1 MAEEEFYSPMKSA
14 ADALI
19 TEISDMDMGELIKN
33 APDVYDIVKEPVQL
47 TVAKAAFLNRAAQV
61 GDKKLIQSIFSA
73 IEKKRKREEKI
84 AKAQIARDSLDFF
97 LETDQNGLPLETI
110 NNFLNI
116 MLWDKRYSN
125 IRFNLIS
132 NQAEIITTNDKGEQS
147 LRNWTDTEDA
157 ISRNYI
163 EDQYKLFSVQKHTDA
178 LRILFH
184 QREYN
189 PIVDLIESFQWDGKN
204 RIEGF
209 LTKWMGAE
217 DSPYIHEVSRLI
229 FAGGINRLY
238 NPGCKF
244 DDVPVLV
251 GVKQGEGKSTLIKWL
266 ALNEQW
272 FSEVKKV
279 DGPDSIEALFG
290 AWICEIPELSA
301 FKRADDVESIKAFVT
316 RTKDKYR
323 KPYDKT
329 PVEYPRRCIF
339 LGTTNNA
346 QFLSDKTGNRRFYPV
361 TANSSGYELYAHEDE
376 CKEYIR
382 QCWAEARERFK
393 KGKMPPFANYELL
406 KDYQEKQDEAMED
419 DWRVGKI
426 ADYLEDMT
434 PGTRVCAYQIFIEC
448 LYPDSGAR
456 PKSNDSRA
464 IGQIMAKM
472 DGWES
477 CGIRQTNK
485 FGKQRCWAKSGGNE
499 QIAMS
504 VNEEGDLPF

>member
-1 MAEEEFYSPMKSA
+1 MSEEFYSPMKSA
-14 ADALI
+14 VEMLI
-19 TEISDMDMGELIKN
+19 DTVADMDMGDLIKN
-33 APDVYDIVKEPVQL
+33 ATDVYDIVRDPVEL
-47 TVAKAAFLNRAAQV
+47 TVAKSAFLNRAAQV
-61 GDKKLIQSIFSA
+61 GDKKLIQSIFTA
-73 IEKKRKREEKI
+73 IEKKRKKEERI
-84 AKAQIARDSLDFF
+84 AKAQIAREELPVYLD
-97 LETDQNGLPLETI
+97 TLPDGTPKETI
-110 NNFLNI
+110 GNFLTI
-116 MLWDKRYSN
+116 MMTDKKYLG

-132 NQAEIITTNDKGEQS
+132 NQAEVVTTGTDGEPTI
-147 LRNWTDTEDA
+147 RYWTDTEDA

-163 EDQYKLFSVQKHTDA
+163 EETYKLFSVQKHTDA

-189 PIVDLIESFQWDGKN
+189 PIVDLIETFQWDGKN

-217 DSPYIHEVSRLI
+217 DSDYIREVSRLI

-251 GVKQGEGKSTLIKWL
+251 GIRQGEGKSTIIKWL
-266 ALNEQW
+266 SLNEQW

-279 DGPDSIEALFG
+279 DGADSIESLFG

-339 LGTTNNA
+339 IGTTNNA

-361 TANSSGYELYAHEDE
+361 TANSSGYELFAHEQE

-382 QCWAEARERFK
+382 LCWAEARERFK
-393 KGKMPPFANYELL
+393 KGNMPPFANYELL
-406 KDYQEKQDEAMED
+406 KEYQQKQEEAMED
-419 DWRVGKI
+419 DWRVGKM
-426 ADYLEDMT
+426 ADYLESL
-434 PGTRVCAYQIFIEC
+434 PKGEKVCAYQIFIEC
-448 LYPDSGAR
+448 LYPDSPVK
-456 PKSNDSRA
+456 PKANDSRA
-464 IGQIMAKM
+464 IGQIMARM

-477 CGIRQTNK
+477 CGIRKTDK
-485 FGKQRCWAKSGGNE
+485 FGRQRCWVKSSGGE

-504 VNEEGDLPF
+504 VDTSEDLPF

>member
-1 MAEEEFYSPMKSA
+1 MSEEFYSPMKSA
-14 ADALI
+14 VEQLI
-19 TEISDMDMGELIKN
+19 ETVDDMDMGELIKS
-33 APDVYDIVKEPVQL
+33 ATDVYDIVRDPVEL
-47 TVAKAAFLNRAAQV
+47 TVAKSAFLNRAAQV

-73 IEKKRKREEKI
+73 IEKKRKKEEKI
-84 AKAQIARDSLDFF
+84 AKATIAREEMPVYLD
-97 LETDQNGLPLETI
+97 TDPNGVPLETI

-116 MLWDKRYSN
+116 MLLDKRYNN
-125 IRFNLIS
+125 IRYNLVS
-132 NQAEIITTNDKGEQS
+132 NQAEIVTMNGSGEQV
-147 LRNWTDTEDA
+147 LRNWSDTEDA

-163 EDQYKLFSVQKHTDA
+163 EETYKLFSVQKHTDA

-189 PIVDLIESFQWDGKN
+189 PIVDLIETFQWDGKN

-209 LTKWMGAE
+209 LTRWMGAE
-217 DSPYIHEVSRLI
+217 DTPYIHEVSRLI

-251 GVKQGEGKSTLIKWL
+251 GTKQGEGKSTIIKWL

-279 DGPDSIEALFG
+279 DGADSIEALFG

-323 KPYDKT
+323 KPYDRT

-339 LGTTNNA
+339 VGTTNNA

-361 TANSSGYELYAHEDE
+361 TANSSGYDLYDHEQE

-382 QCWAEARERFK
+382 LCWAEARERFK
-393 KGKMPPFANYELL
+393 QGKMPPFADYQLL
-406 KDYQEKQDEAMED
+406 KDYQAKQEEAMED
-419 DWRVGKI
+419 DWRVGKM
-426 ADYLEDMT
+426 ADWLEMFN
-434 PGTRVCAYQIFIEC
+434 PGEKVCAYQIFIEC
-448 LYPDSGAR
+448 LYPDSSAR
-456 PKSNDSRA
+456 PKQNDSRA

-477 CGIRQTNK
+477 CGIKKTDK
-485 FGKQRCWAKSGGNE
+485 YGKQRCWVKSGSGE
-499 QIAMS
+499 QMS
-504 VNEEGDLPF
+504 VEDLPF

>member
-1 MAEEEFYSPMKSA
+1 MTKNDLDKLDGMDMDDLIKCAPDIYSEVKDPVELSVMKS
-14 ADALI
+14 
-19 TEISDMDMGELIKN
+19 
-33 APDVYDIVKEPVQL
+33 
-47 TVAKAAFLNRAAQV
+47 AFLNRAAKV

-73 IEKKRKREEKI
+73 IEKKRRKQQQTAMAERLRE
-84 AKAQIARDSLDFF
+84 DCPVYLD
-97 LETDQNGLPLETI
+97 TGPDGAPLDTI
-110 NNFLNI
+110 NNFLSILLN
-116 MLWDKRYSN
+116 DERYRN
-125 IRFNLIS
+125 IRFNLVS
-132 NQAEIITTNDKGEQS
+132 NQAEVVMTNESGEKILKS
-147 LRNWTDTEDA
+147 WTDTEDA

-163 EDQYKLFSVQKHTDA
+163 EERYHLFSVQKHTDA
-178 LRILFH
+178 LRILFR

-189 PIVDLIESFQWDGKN
+189 PIIDLIDAFEWDGQN
-204 RIEGF
+204 RIEQF
-209 LTKWMGAE
+209 LTKWMGA
-217 DSPYIHEVSRLI
+217 DDTDYIHEVSRLI

-251 GVKQGEGKSTLIKWL
+251 GTKQGEGKSTLIKWL

-279 DGPDSIEALFG
+279 DGSDSIEALFG

-339 LGTTNNA
+339 IGTTNNA

-361 TANSSGYELYAHEDE
+361 TANSSGYELFAHEEE

-393 KGKMPPFANYELL
+393 QGKMPPFANYNLL
-406 KDYQEKQDEAMED
+406 KDYQEMQEAAMED

-426 ADYLEDMT
+426 ESYLESLGKDEQ
-434 PGTRVCAYQIFIEC
+434 VCAVQLFSEC
-448 LYPDSGAR
+448 LYPDSPIK
-456 PKSNDSRA
+456 PKNSDSRT
-464 IGQIMAKM
+464 IGQIMSKM
-472 DGWES
+472 NGWEF
-477 CGIRQTNK
+477 CGVRKTDK
-485 FGKQRCWAKSGGNE
+485 YGKQRCWKKTAPTDPISIVASLN
-499 QIAMS
+499 
-504 VNEEGDLPF
+504 DLPF

>member
-1 MAEEEFYSPMKSA
+1 MAKPNM
-14 ADALI
+14 DALD
-19 TEISDMDMGELIKN
+19 TMDMGELIKA
-33 APDVYDIVKEPVQL
+33 APDIYDATKDPVEL
-47 TVAKAAFLNRAAQV
+47 SVMKSAFLNRAAQI

-73 IEKKRKREEKI
+73 IEKKRRRQ
-84 AKAQIARDSLDFF
+84 AQIARADKLKEDTPVYLD
-97 LETDQNGLPLETI
+97 TGPDGAPLDTI
-110 NNFLNI
+110 NNFLSILLN
-116 MLWDKRYSN
+116 DERYKN
-125 IRFNLIS
+125 IRYNLIS
-132 NQAEIITTNDKGEQS
+132 NQAEVMTTNAAGES
-147 LRNWTDTEDA
+147 VLKSWTDTEDA

-163 EDQYKLFSVQKHTDA
+163 EEQYHLYSVQKHTDA
-178 LRILFH
+178 LRILFR

-189 PIVDLIESFQWDGKN
+189 PIIDLIETFDWDGQN

-217 DSPYIHEVSRLI
+217 DTDYIHEVSRLI

-251 GVKQGEGKSTLIKWL
+251 GTKQGEGKSTLIKWL

-329 PVEYPRRCIF
+329 PVEYPRRCLF
-339 LGTTNNA
+339 VGTTNNS

-361 TANSSGYELYAHEDE
+361 TCKSSGYDLFNHEEE

-393 KGKMPPFANYELL
+393 KGDMPPFANYRLL
-406 KDYQEKQDEAMED
+406 KDYQQKQDEAMED

-426 ADYLEDMT
+426 ESYLEML
-434 PGTRVCAYQIFIEC
+434 GAGEKVCAVQLFSEC
-448 LYPDSGAR
+448 LYPDSPVK
-456 PKSNDSRA
+456 PKNSDSRA

-472 DGWES
+472 PGWEF
-477 CGIRQTNK
+477 CGTQRTEK
-485 FGKQRCWAKSGGNE
+485 YGHQRCWKRSGVSDLE
-499 QIAMS
+499 ALAES
-504 VNEEGDLPF
+504 VDALPF

>member
-1 MAEEEFYSPMKSA
+1 MADEFYSSMKSA
-14 ADALI
+14 VETLMETIA
-19 TEISDMDMGELIKN
+19 DMDMEDLIKS
-33 APDVYDIVKEPVQL
+33 ATDVYDIVRDPVEL
-47 TVAKAAFLNRAAQV
+47 TVAKSSFLNRAAQL
-61 GDKKLIQSIFSA
+61 GNQKLIQTIFTA
-73 IEKKRKREEKI
+73 VEKKRREEAKI
-84 AKAQIARDSLDFF
+84 AKAQIARDSSPVYLDSGP
-97 LETDQNGLPLETI
+97 DGAPLDTI
-110 NNFLNI
+110 SNFLNI
-116 MLWDKRYSN
+116 MLIDQQYKG

-132 NQAEIITTNDKGEQS
+132 NKAEIVTKNEKGEQV
-147 LRNWTDTEDA
+147 LREWSDTEDA

-163 EDQYKLFSVQKHTDA
+163 EEKYKLFSVQKHTDA

-189 PIVDLIESFQWDGKN
+189 PIVDLVEGFRWDGKN

-209 LTKWMGAE
+209 LTKWLGAE
-217 DSPYIHEVSRLI
+217 DSEYIHEVSRLI

-244 DDVPVLV
+244 DDVPVFV
-251 GVKQGEGKSTLIKWL
+251 GIRQGEGKSTLIRWL
-266 ALNEQW
+266 SLNEQW
-272 FSEVKKV
+272 FSEIKKV
-279 DGPDSIEALFG
+279 DGADSIEALFG

-339 LGTTNNA
+339 IGTTNNA

-361 TANSSGYELYAHEDE
+361 TANSSGYDLYAHEEE

-382 QCWAEARERFK
+382 QCWAEAKERYK

-406 KDYQEKQDEAMED
+406 KDYQEKQEEAMED

-426 ADYLEDMT
+426 ADFLET
-434 PGTRVCAYQIFIEC
+434 FGSGERVCAYQIFTEC
-448 LYPDSGAR
+448 LYPDSPVR
-456 PKSNDSRA
+456 PKSNDSRV

-477 CGIRQTNK
+477 CGIQRTTK
-485 FGKQRCWAKSGGNE
+485 YGRQRCWVKSGQNK
-499 QIAMS
+499 QIAMTLDS
-504 VNEEGDLPF
+504 SEELPF